1 MEKQQVW
8 DFLKRSKKVKF
19 VKYPIFTF
27 NLKSGSV
34 KCNVGDNTTQQTIK
48 AFKVEDFVEFYK
60 VVESND
66 VIVTLDN
73 IDSSMVDNITKP
85 CEGENISLSFSQK
98 TIRYFATSKENM
110 AKELA
115 AMRQSKKLLKK
126 CMKDKNKNETST
138 GQTSRSVGIG
148 GGYSITVNEPR
159 NNY

>member
-8 DFLKRSKKVKF
+8 DFLKRSNKVKF

-34 KCNVGDNTTQQTIK
+34 KCKVDENTTQQTIK
-48 AFKVEDFVEFYK
+48 AFRVEDFVEFYK
-60 VVESND
+60 VVETND
-66 VIVTLDN
+66 VIVTLDQM
-73 IDSSMVDNITKP
+73 DSSMVDNIT
-85 CEGENISLSFSQK
+85 ELSTGENISLSFSQK
-98 TIRYFATSKENM
+98 TIRYFAISKDNM

-115 AMRQSKKLLKK
+115 AMKQSKKLLKK
-126 CMKDKNKNETST
+126 CMKDKNKNEIST

-148 GGYSITVNEPR
+148 GGYSTTVNEPK